1 MLLSCERILVA
12 SPVARIWSAPAGHTH
27 CVKHTMTF
35 GIPLLVTGGGGYTK
49 SNVARCWTN
58 ETAALVRQQ
67 ISSKLPH
74 SAYDEYFS
82 IKDNDST
89 LRLGFK
95 GEKTC
100 DDMNKQDDINRIF
113 NKVMHNLDVVRTRP
127 TAQAKVCFCELGL
140 FRSHALHHVLG
151 TSAVQACHTQR
162 LHEHTQRLHFIILYD
177 FAKKQIYLIYLF
189 PRDFFH

>member
-1 MLLSCERILVA
+1 MC
-12 SPVARIWSAPAGHTH
+12 PGHTH
-27 CVKHTMTF
+27 CVKHTMKF

-82 IKDNDST
+82 IKDKDST

-100 DDMNKQDDINRIF
+100 DDMNRQEDINRMF
-113 NKVMHNLDVVRTRP
+113 SKVMQNLETVRTRP
-127 TAQAKVCFCELGL
+127 TAQAKVCSTCGVSKLLRWVVPTAHDPTVAATFAQ
-140 FRSHALHHVLG
+140 FPVLLKK
-151 TSAVQACHTQR
+151 CHSTLRPSQVTTVR
-162 LHEHTQRLHFIILYD
+162 ETIHEATG
-177 FAKKQIYLIYLF
+177 LIYAEIRLYS
-189 PRDFFH
+189 

>member
-1 MLLSCERILVA
+1 MRPTLTVSPSCKYLVTF
-12 SPVARIWSAPAGHTH
+12 SGHTH
-27 CVKHTMTF
+27 CVKHTMKF

-67 ISSKLPH
+67 ISPKLPP

-82 IKDNDST
+82 IKDKDST

-100 DDMNKQDDINRIF
+100 DDMNRQDDINRIF
-113 NKVMHNLDVVRTRP
+113 SKVMSNLDAVRTRP
-127 TAQAKVCFCELGL
+127 TAQAKVRYF
-140 FRSHALHHVLG
+140 ALL
-151 TSAVQACHTQR
+151 SSS
-162 LHEHTQRLHFIILYD
+162 L
-177 FAKKQIYLIYLF
+177 
-189 PRDFFH
+189 PRVESCAAPCAQ